1 MKKNNIDIKK
11 RKDFQIWEFFDIV
24 NWKKYPKQERE
35 SGNLPLVSTS
45 WVNNWI
51 SDYIKERSD
60 SVYENCIT
68 VAYSGSVWYTAYQ
81 KNEVFV
87 WETVIALLPKFELN
101 DYIALFL
108 VSILNKHNSE
118 YTYEHKIKVLS
129 YWNDYI
135 KLPVDNGWNP
145 DREYMENYMKNLEE
159 KCKTKL
165 QNLILARG
173 GVVRLIST
181 NSWKEF
187 KVWDLFEISS
197 PSPRSQN
204 NYEDWEV
211 PFVASWDVNN
221 WILKYC
227 KPRSGENL
235 DIWNCITVSPVD
247 WSSFYQENDFLGR
260 WWAGSS
266 IMILRNKNLHKYCWL
281 FVAWI
286 IRKCCNF
293 TYNDMWNREKL
304 KNSIV
309 KFPVDSEWNP
319 NRDFME
325 SYMKNLMEKNK
336 EKLKCLN

>member
-1 MKKNNIDIKK
+1 MSKIDTK
-11 RKDFQIWEFFDIV
+11 
-24 NWKKYPKQERE
+24 NWKEFRVWELFQCDTTFNIPSKNDLIEWDIPYVTRSSE
-35 SGNLPLVSTS
+35 
-45 WVNNWI
+45 NNWLSWYCWNI
-51 SDYIKERSD
+51 EKINEW
-60 SVYENCIT
+60 NCIT
-68 VAYSGSVWYTAYQ
+68 IWAEWFFAFYQ
-81 KNEVFV
+81 KNDFV
-87 WETVIALLPKFELN
+87 AWNKVYTLRHNK
-101 DYIALFL
+101 
-108 VSILNKHNSE
+108 LNKYNAYFLISCLN
-118 YTYEHKIKVLS
+118 VLS
-129 YWNDYI
+129 WNYSFNNARVLDKIEEEII
-135 KLPVDNGWNP
+135 KLPINKEWNP
-145 DREYMENYMKNLEE
+145 DREYMENYMKNLEK
-159 KCKTKL
+159 KCKKGLELLKKWKEIEKSKIDT
-165 QNLILARG
+165 NL
-173 GVVRLIST
+173 
-181 NSWKEF
+181 WKEF

-197 PSPRSQN
+197 PNPRSQN

-304 KNSIV
+304 KNLIV

-325 SYMKNLMEKNK
+325 NYIKNLMEKNRK
-336 EKLKCLN
+336 ILRCLN

>member
-1 MKKNNIDIKK
+1 MSRINIKNRKEFKIWEIFEITRWKRFVVWKHIEWNTPYYSASLECNWITDYISNPIFTDRDALVVTTFWNAFYAEWEFTASDEITILHHKNLNKFNWLFIATAITANK
-11 RKDFQIWEFFDIV
+11 RK
-24 NWKKYPKQERE
+24 
-35 SGNLPLVSTS
+35 
-45 WVNNWI
+45 
-51 SDYIKERSD
+51 
-60 SVYENCIT
+60 
-68 VAYSGSVWYTAYQ
+68 YS
-81 KNEVFV
+81 F
-87 WETVIALLPKFELN
+87 
-101 DYIALFL
+101 
-108 VSILNKHNSE
+108 
-118 YTYEHKIKVLS
+118 KIKAFFNRVS
-129 YWNDYI
+129 NDYI
-135 KLPVDNGWNP
+135 KLPIDNEWNP
-145 DREYMENYMKNLEE
+145 DRKYMENYMKNLEE

-173 GVVRLIST
+173 GVVSLINT
-181 NSWKEF
+181 NLWKEF

-227 KPRSGENL
+227 NPKNGENL
-235 DIWNCITVSPVD
+235 DSWNCITVSPVD
-247 WSSFYQENDFLGR
+247 WSSFYQEENFLGR

-266 IMILRNKNLHKYCWL
+266 IMILRNDNLNKYCWL
-281 FVAWI
+281 FIAWI

-304 KNSIV
+304 KNLIV
-309 KFPVDSEWNP
+309 KFPVNSEWNP

-325 SYMKNLMEKNK
+325 SYMKNLMEKNR